1 MNHPPKPHFTRSGSP
16 RNVRNCLALI
26 GAIGA
31 LLQITGCQNSAP
43 VGRQAAIDHYVDAML
58 LYHNGNS
65 DQAMAAL
72 QVAVKEHEQLVMPH
86 IMLGDL
92 YRSKQNYSGAM
103 EQYEKVVKLDPYASE
118 NHYKLGLV
126 YQLVDRLEDAAV
138 SYLRAI
144 KLDPKD
150 FNSNM
155 NLGAVYLAL
164 GKPEDALP
172 FAQKAM
178 DLNGKSAPAS
188 SNLGVIYDTLN
199 MYKSAE
205 DSYRKALELD
215 GNQTQTAFYLAENL
229 MKQGKYAEARSV
241 MGQIVLRDDSPR
253 ARKRFGDAMFLS
265 KQYDDAVTQYENA
278 LKLDPRFYP
287 AMNEE
292 GWVLITQY
300 SQGLSLDEPKR
311 VAAIGLWQHSLQVN
325 PDQPKIA
332 ALLKQYGEKFAE

>member
-1 MNHPPKPHFTRSGSP
+1 VNHPPIPPSTRSGFRFSRFP
-16 RNVRNCLALI
+16 WLGLI
-26 GAIGA
+26 GLVGAI
-31 LLQITGCQNSAP
+31 LQITGCQNAAP
-43 VGRQAAIDHYVDAML
+43 VGREAAIDHYVGAML
-58 LYHNGNS
+58 LYHNGNP
-65 DQAMAAL
+65 DKAITAL
-72 QVAVKEHEQLVMPH
+72 QIAVKEHEQLVMPH

-92 YRSKQNYSGAM
+92 YRSKQNYAGAM
-103 EQYEKVVKLDPYASE
+103 EQYEKVIKLDPYAAE

-126 YQLVDRLEDAAV
+126 YQLVNRLEDAAF

-172 FAQKAM
+172 YAQKATE
-178 DLNGKSAPAS
+178 LNAKSAPAT
-188 SNLGVIYDTLN
+188 SNLGVIYDTLK

-229 MKQGKYAEARSV
+229 MKQGKYQEARSV

-253 ARKRFGDAMFLS
+253 ARKRFGDAMFMS
-265 KQYDDAVTQYENA
+265 KQYDDALTQYENA

-300 SQGLSLDEPKR
+300 SQGLGLDEPKR
-311 VAAIGLWQHSLQVN
+311 MAAIGLWQHSLQLN

-332 ALLKQYGEKFAE
+332 ALIKQYGEKFAE